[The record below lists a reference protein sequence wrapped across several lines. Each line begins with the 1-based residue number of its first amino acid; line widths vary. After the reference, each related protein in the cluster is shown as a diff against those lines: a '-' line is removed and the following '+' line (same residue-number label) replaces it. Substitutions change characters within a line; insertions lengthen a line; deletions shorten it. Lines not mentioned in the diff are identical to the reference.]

1 MEILIKIFYNN
12 SYPWVPCMRVGI
24 GGDAASLLR
33 YFLRRLVAVAVMV
46 GAQRCG
52 NAL

>member
-1 MEILIKIFYNN
+1 
-12 SYPWVPCMRVGI
+12 MRVGV

-52 NAL
+52 NVPKSNGCRR